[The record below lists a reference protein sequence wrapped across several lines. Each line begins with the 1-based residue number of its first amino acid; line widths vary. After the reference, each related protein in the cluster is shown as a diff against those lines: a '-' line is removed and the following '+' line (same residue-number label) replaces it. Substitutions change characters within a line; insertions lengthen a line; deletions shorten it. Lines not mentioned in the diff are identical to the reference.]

1 MQILIWGDEMK
12 RKISICII
20 VLLAVIVLIL
30 AFTNT
35 KKEAIPEETGTLEV
49 TEDSETVLAANTDHH
64 IHYAYLVRAKDQKLV
79 VYCSDGKTIYFET
92 GIAVRS
98 LSESMQQKA
107 EDGIGFFTEA
117 DLYDFLEGYSS

>member
-20 VLLAVIVLIL
+20 VLIAVIVLIIL
-30 AFTNT
+30 FTNE
-35 KKEAIPEETGTLEV
+35 KKETMPKETETLEV
-49 TEDSETVLAANTDHH
+49 TEETETVLPANTDN
-64 IHYAYLVRAKDQKLV
+64 IHYAYLVKAREQKLV
-79 VYCSDGKTIYFET
+79 VYCSDGETVYFET
-92 GIAVRS
+92 GITVRS

-117 DLYDFLEGYSS
+117 DLYDFLESYSS

>member
-20 VLLAVIVLIL
+20 VLIAVIVLIIL
-30 AFTNT
+30 FTNE
-35 KKEAIPEETGTLEV
+35 KKETIPKETETLEV
-49 TEDSETVLAANTDHH
+49 TEETETVLPANTDN
-64 IHYAYLVRAKDQKLV
+64 IHYAYLVKASEQKLV
-79 VYCSDGKTIYFET
+79 VYCSDGETVYFET

-107 EDGIGFFTEA
+107 EEGIGFFTEA
-117 DLYDFLEGYSS
+117 DLYDFLESYSS

>member
-20 VLLAVIVLIL
+20 VLIAVIVLIIL
-30 AFTNT
+30 FTNE
-35 KKEAIPEETGTLEV
+35 KKETMPKETETLEV
-49 TEDSETVLAANTDHH
+49 TEETEIVLPANTDN
-64 IHYAYLVRAKDQKLV
+64 IHYAYLVKAREQKLV
-79 VYCSDGKTIYFET
+79 VYCSDGETVYFET

-117 DLYDFLEGYSS
+117 DLYDFLESYSS

>member
-20 VLLAVIVLIL
+20 VLIAVIVLIIL
-30 AFTNT
+30 FTNE
-35 KKEAIPEETGTLEV
+35 KKETMPKETETLEV
-49 TEDSETVLAANTDHH
+49 TEETETVLPANTDN
-64 IHYAYLVRAKDQKLV
+64 IHYAYLVKAREQKLV
-79 VYCSDGKTIYFET
+79 VYCSDGETVYFET

-107 EDGIGFFTEA
+107 EAGIGFFTEA
-117 DLYDFLEGYSS
+117 DLYDFLESYSS

>member
-20 VLLAVIVLIL
+20 VLIAVIVLIIL
-30 AFTNT
+30 FTNE
-35 KKEAIPEETGTLEV
+35 KKETIPKETETLEV
-49 TEDSETVLAANTDHH
+49 TEETETVLPANTDN
-64 IHYAYLVRAKDQKLV
+64 IHYAYLVKAREQKLV
-79 VYCSDGKTIYFET
+79 VYCSDGKTVFFET

-107 EDGIGFFTEA
+107 EEGIGFFTEA
-117 DLYDFLEGYSS
+117 DLSDFLESYSS

>member
-20 VLLAVIVLIL
+20 VLIAVIVLIIL
-30 AFTNT
+30 FTNE
-35 KKEAIPEETGTLEV
+35 KKETIPKETETLEV
-49 TEDSETVLAANTDHH
+49 TEETETVLPANTDN
-64 IHYAYLVRAKDQKLV
+64 IHYAHLVKAREQKLV
-79 VYCSDGKTIYFET
+79 VYCSDGKTVFFET

-107 EDGIGFFTEA
+107 EEGIGFFTEA
-117 DLYDFLEGYSS
+117 DLYDFLESYSS

>member
-20 VLLAVIVLIL
+20 VLIAVIVLIIL
-30 AFTNT
+30 FTNE
-35 KKEAIPEETGTLEV
+35 KKETIPKETETLEV
-49 TEDSETVLAANTDHH
+49 TEETETVLPANTDN
-64 IHYAYLVRAKDQKLV
+64 IHYAYLVKARDQKLV
-79 VYCSDGKTIYFET
+79 VYCSDGETVYFET

-107 EDGIGFFTEA
+107 EEGIGFFSEA
-117 DLYDFLEGYSS
+117 DLYDFLESYSS